1 MYTARVI
8 IEVVAGMIPGRPE
21 PEYTKWFWITS
32 EEWNSDGAD
41 QARLLYDCNNRAT
54 GYASML
60 MMSPGRFNWVRLD
73 WIYL

>member
-1 MYTARVI
+1 VNSARVI
-8 IEVVAGMIPGRPE
+8 IEDVAGFLPGRPD
-21 PEYTKWFWITS
+21 PEYTKRFAITS

-60 MMSPGRFNWVRLD
+60 MMQPDRLNWVRLD